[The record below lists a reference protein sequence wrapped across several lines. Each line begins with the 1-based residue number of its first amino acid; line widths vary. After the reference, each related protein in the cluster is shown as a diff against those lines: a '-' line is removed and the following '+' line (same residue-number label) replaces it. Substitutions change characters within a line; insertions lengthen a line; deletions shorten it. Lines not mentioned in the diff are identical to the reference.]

1 MAMSTTAKLLTSVGL
16 GVGSAI
22 LVNGVMRHQIDAL
35 YPMDAAED
43 IRGKPNPW
51 FRYAP
56 WISTAGPIAVA
67 LAIWKLADWGD
78 DAALVALLAGLGASV
93 AVPANDY
100 VLTNLRKVPVTTI
113 PMDVAVGGLRG
124 AGTVHQMTAAG
135 R

>member
-16 GVGSAI
+16 GVGAAI
-22 LVNGVMRHQIDAL
+22 VTNGVIRQQAETQDAT
-35 YPMDAAED
+35 DAT
-43 IRGKPNPW
+43 KPNFW

-56 WISTAGPIAVA
+56 WISMAGPAAVGLLLWKVAGWGTDAAWIAA
-67 LAIWKLADWGD
+67 LAGAG
-78 DAALVALLAGLGASV
+78 AAA

-113 PMDVAVGGLRG
+113 PMDVATEGLRG
-124 AGTVHQMTAAG
+124 AAKVHQFAAA

>member
-16 GVGSAI
+16 GVGAAI
-22 LVNGVMRHQIDAL
+22 VTNGVIRQQAETQDAT
-35 YPMDAAED
+35 DAT
-43 IRGKPNPW
+43 KPNFW

-56 WISTAGPIAVA
+56 WISMAGP
-67 LAIWKLADWGD
+67 
-78 DAALVALLAGLGASV
+78 AA

-113 PMDVAVGGLRG
+113 PMDVATDGLRG
-124 AGTVHQMTAAG
+124 VAQVKQFAAA

>member
-16 GVGSAI
+16 GVGAAI
-22 LVNGVMRHQIDAL
+22 VTNGVIRQQAETQDAT
-35 YPMDAAED
+35 DAT
-43 IRGKPNPW
+43 KPNFW

-56 WISTAGPIAVA
+56 WISMAGPAAVGLLLWKVAGWGTDAAWIAA
-67 LAIWKLADWGD
+67 LAGAG
-78 DAALVALLAGLGASV
+78 AAA

-113 PMDVAVGGLRG
+113 PMDVATDGLRG
-124 AGTVHQMTAAG
+124 VAQVKQFAAA